1 MSDIEKLILFKAE
14 TSKADLNN
22 NKNFISVLDDN
33 VLSSK
38 AKYTIDSGHM
48 LYITL
53 DVDLLGNL
61 VNNIPEHGVIKT
73 YAQNKNDYWNIVN
86 IDKNLDTVEL
96 TCRHWCTETMLSM
109 FIVDSKPRN
118 LSGLAM
124 LDWLKT
130 NSEQYKQGKQFALD
144 LEVGSNLSELKSMN
158 AWHDNFY
165 NIISDLQEL
174 YGCEIKK
181 EGFKVELVD
190 YVGSKTPKYKIEY
203 GKNLISNESQ
213 EDFNITIGVLAK
225 GYDKLYA
232 DNIIYSGKLKDNP
245 NMRGQIVEKEYS
257 IRVREEGKEDEDGY
271 TYFDTEEEA
280 KAELERLAELEFTEN
295 HIDEP
300 LITFDTEI
308 LELSTVE
315 EHKNDAK
322 VWLSIGDKVATYIP
336 KFNIDIETRIIE
348 MEVDMLTG
356 EITGITLSNNDIKDL
371 KPPTLNSIK
380 QEITKLPS
388 VEDVIITAKNES
400 LNTVM
405 NGFGGYSHYHPN
417 YTAWTDSKDVKQ
429 ARQGLLANKNG
440 WFFFRNGINIET
452 GEADDVTMIADI
464 NGNFSA
470 DVINVG
476 TLNADLIKAG
486 ILKSVNG
493 ESWINMSTGDAQ
505 LTGTVIT
512 KKGDKYV
519 SINSGGITFQDNHK
533 AEQLLR
539 IASSY
544 LNNRD
549 LNGVIFASA
558 KYADYIRFS
567 NVPIEDLTEGWTSEV
582 DEYRFFD
589 LCANDFIINNYK
601 FYKGMNVKC
610 PMYIRN
616 ILNIAS
622 NDESATHQIYNNAN
636 GLLSL
641 VGDNGTALGYR
652 SGTSN
657 KVRLRVNE
665 TADSNGCTINSFG
678 NWNFNNA
685 VLKNCTVSTTL
696 DVQTLSRNTKTE
708 AQAVL
713 STNRE
718 LRVLLEDIQ
727 LEHGQATV
735 LNPYPNLPYA
745 ISSIVKKGRGD
756 VWIDSE
762 EQESFIIKGENDIKV
777 NIELIIKL
785 EDVGGEVDG
794 SVE

>member
-1 MSDIEKLILFKAE
+1 MSNIEKLVLFKAE
-14 TSKADLNN
+14 TSKADLIN
-22 NKNFISVLDDN
+22 NKNFISVLDDMT
-33 VLSSK
+33 LSAR

-61 VNNIPEHGVIKT
+61 VNNIPDHGVVKT
-73 YAQNKNDYWNIVN
+73 YAQNKYDYWNIVN
-86 IDKNLDTVEL
+86 IDKDLDTVEL

-118 LSGLAM
+118 LNGLAM

-165 NIISDLQEL
+165 NITSDLQEL

-203 GKNLISNESQ
+203 GKNLVSNESQ

-245 NMRGQIVEKEYS
+245 NMRGQIVEKEYPV
-257 IRVREEGKEDEDGY
+257 RVREEGKEDEDGY

-280 KAELERLAELEFTEN
+280 KAELKRLAELEFTEN

-322 VWLSIGDKVATYIP
+322 VWLSIGDKVATYIS

-348 MEVDMLTG
+348 MEVDILVD
-356 EITGITLSNNDIKDL
+356 EIISITLSNNDIKDL

-400 LNTVM
+400 FNTVM
-405 NGFGGYSHYHPN
+405 GGFGGYARHYPDRSIYMDTDDEKACKYCFILN
-417 YTAWTDSKDVKQ
+417 YT
-429 ARQGLLANKNG
+429 G
-440 WFFFRNGINIET
+440 WFFSKGGVNPRPE
-452 GEADDVTMIADI
+452 DVTMVADI
-464 NGNFSA
+464 NGNFYA
-470 DVINVG
+470 DVINTG

-493 ESWINMSTGDAQ
+493 ESWINMETGDAQ
-505 LTGTVIT
+505 LTGSLIT
-512 KKGDKYV
+512 KNGNQYV
-519 SINSGGITFQDNHK
+519 KMSSGGITFQDDHK
-533 AEQLLR
+533 EEQLLR

-544 LNNRD
+544 YASNRD
-549 LNGVIFASA
+549 INGVNFSSGL
-558 KYADYIRFS
+558 YGDYIRFS
-567 NVPIEDLTEGWTSEV
+567 NVPVEDLTQGWDSS
-582 DEYRFFD
+582 DIKEYIFFD
-589 LCANDFIINNYK
+589 LCSNDFTINTSPY
-601 FYKGMNVKC
+601 YKGMNIRC
-610 PMYIRN
+610 PMHIRN
-616 ILNIAS
+616 TINIKS
-622 NDESATHQIYNNAN
+622 NDESAPHQIYSNKNSF
-636 GLLSL
+636 LTMI
-641 VGDNGTALGYR
+641 GDNGIVLGYR
-652 SGTSN
+652 QGLNNKARLKLAEAEDSSGC
-657 KVRLRVNE
+657 VN
-665 TADSNGCTINSFG
+665 NSYG
-678 NWNFNNA
+678 NWNFNGYTVKNA
-685 VLKNCTVSTTL
+685 NIVNTYANLETRTVAEVSTL
-696 DVQTLSRNTKTE
+696 E
-708 AQAVL
+708 
-713 STNRE
+713 TNSSDNVRYIYKNITSKE
-718 LRVLLEDIQ
+718 NKIILNIPSEYLGRDYDIV
-727 LEHGQATV
+727 GVAKFGFGD
-735 LNPYPNLPYA
+735 YR
-745 ISSIVKKGRGD
+745 ISSK
-756 VWIDSE
+756 E
-762 EQESFIIKGENDIKV
+762 ENRFIIETDREMTM
-777 NIELIIKL
+777 NIEISIN
-785 EDVGGEVDG
+785 
-794 SVE
+794 

>member
-1 MSDIEKLILFKAE
+1 MSNIEKLVLFKAE
-14 TSKADLNN
+14 TSKADLIN
-22 NKNFISVLDDN
+22 NKNFISILDDM
-33 VLSSK
+33 VLSAK

-61 VNNIPEHGVIKT
+61 VNNIPDHGVVKT
-73 YAQNKNDYWNIVN
+73 YAQNKYDYWNIVN
-86 IDKNLDTVEL
+86 IDKDLDTVEL

-118 LSGLAM
+118 LNGLAM

-165 NIISDLQEL
+165 NITSDLQEL

-190 YVGSKTPKYKIEY
+190 YVGSKIPKYKIEY
-203 GKNLISNESQ
+203 GKNLVSNESQ

-245 NMRGQIVEKEYS
+245 NMRGQIVEKEYP

-280 KAELERLAELEFTEN
+280 KAELKRLAELEFTEN

-315 EHKNDAK
+315 EYKNDAK
-322 VWLSIGDKVATYIP
+322 VWLSIGDKVATCIP

-348 MEVDMLTG
+348 MELDILAD

-417 YTAWTDSKDVKQ
+417 YTAWTDSKDIKQ

-493 ESWINMSTGDAQ
+493 ESWINLDSGEAQ
-505 LTGTVIT
+505 LTGSLIT
-512 KKGDKYV
+512 RNGNQYV
-519 SINSGGITFQDNHK
+519 KVTSGGITFQDNHK
-533 AEQLLR
+533 EEQLLR

-544 LNNRD
+544 YASNRD
-549 LNGVIFASA
+549 INGVNFNSGL
-558 KYADYIRFS
+558 YGDYIRFA
-567 NVPIEDLTEGWTSEV
+567 NVPVEDLTAGWDSS
-582 DEYRFFD
+582 DIKEYIFFD
-589 LCANDFIINNYK
+589 LCSNDFTINTSPY
-601 FYKGMNVKC
+601 YKGMNIRC
-610 PMYIRN
+610 PMHIRN
-616 ILNIAS
+616 TINIKS
-622 NDESATHQIYNNAN
+622 NDESAPHQIYNNGS

-641 VGDNGTALGYR
+641 IGDNGIVLGYR
-652 SGTSN
+652 SGTTN
-657 KVRLRVNE
+657 KVKLRLSE
-665 TADSNGCTINSFG
+665 TEDSSGCSNIAYG
-678 NWNFNNA
+678 NWDFNNGA
-685 VLKNCTVSTTL
+685 IRNANIVNTYANLETRTVAEVSALETNSTDNIRYVYKNITSK
-696 DVQTLSRNTKTE
+696 D
-708 AQAVL
+708 
-713 STNRE
+713 NR
-718 LRVLLEDIQ
+718 II
-727 LEHGQATV
+727 
-735 LNPYPNLPYA
+735 LNIPNKYLGRSYA
-745 ISSIVKKGRGD
+745 IVGVAKFGFGDYRISSK
-756 VWIDSE
+756 E
-762 EQESFIIKGENDIKV
+762 ENRFIIETDREMTM
-777 NIELIIKL
+777 NIEISIN
-785 EDVGGEVDG
+785 
-794 SVE
+794 